1 MRKYQNTLLS
11 WVSGR
16 KLKATPSREIAFHIF
31 SYFHSLHFLFYIFK
45 VSKVYP
51 LLRTPLLLTFWW
63 GQILHMAAY
72 PTFNLASEIDHTGT
86 SVEIKAGKIS
96 LCFSSN
102 LLYSSNKHEKEI
114 KKVSNSNGFINCNLS
129 LGQFWIHRETQANV
143 CLQRKG
149 RRKADKSPL
158 IIWCVNPCFN
168 TLLLFL
174 QLLPTVTLIL
184 FLV

>member
-1 MRKYQNTLLS
+1 MGGNSKQLPPEKLLFTS
-11 WVSGR
+11 FS
-16 KLKATPSREIAFHIF
+16 IF
-31 SYFHSLHFLFYIFK
+31 ILSISFFYIFK

-51 LLRTPLLLTFWW
+51 LLRTPLLTFWW

-102 LLYSSNKHEKEI
+102 LLYSSNKHEKEV

-129 LGQFWIHRETQANV
+129 LG
-143 CLQRKG
+143 
-149 RRKADKSPL
+149 
-158 IIWCVNPCFN
+158 
-168 TLLLFL
+168 
-174 QLLPTVTLIL
+174 
-184 FLV
+184 